1 MNLEWYNGY
10 MSVRLYLILSFVFI
24 LGWGMGCRP
33 EASQPVGLPTLAPT
47 AVLFTDESLPRPPT
61 PPVTPAW
68 ALPDLPSTITSTS
81 SVQVVPS
88 TLDSAALRWRVG
100 ATTAVPAELQQQAQ
114 ALTAA
119 HAHRFQWVAQE
130 EADVWLD
137 LGGAQP
143 LARWLYVVAAPFN
156 TIQDSVT
163 LAEVQAAWQT
173 QTPPLLVEAETAV
186 WLAKRWGNG
195 LETTTSAGLVPA
207 VAPNLVETVWQAAPA
222 WTILPFHHLQPRLKV
237 LMLDEA
243 NPLSPDFAAGS
254 YPLWASYGLS
264 GEAEAVAAFQSVWTQ
279 PASNYRPDEITRIAM
294 TGVTALVRATAY
306 QMEINGIDYPGSGVA
321 PILQAADIAHISNEV
336 SFSPDCPYPN
346 PVGGTTFCSRPQ
358 YFDLLT
364 GLGIDV
370 VELTGNHLN
379 DYGADKLLYTLE
391 LYEEAGM
398 ATFGG
403 GRDMAHAAEP
413 ALFTHNGNHIAFV
426 GCNPVGP
433 AYAWATET
441 RAGARPCD
449 ENFEAQIGQLAAEG
463 YLVMATLQY
472 HEFYHYAATPQQ
484 KADFLALVEAGAT
497 AVSGS
502 QAHHAQGFALPHAY
516 PDRFIHYG
524 PGNLFFD
531 QMHMLGTRQA
541 FVATYVVL
549 NGRLLSVE
557 LWTGLIENYARPR
570 PMTAD
575 ERAAA
580 LRAVF
585 QASDWE

>member
-1 MNLEWYNGY
+1 MLLLFVILMW
-10 MSVRLYLILSFVFI
+10 SVACGGDGQTAV
-24 LGWGMGCRP
+24 
-33 EASQPVGLPTLAPT
+33 LPTLMPT
-47 AVLFTDESLPRPPT
+47 AVPLSEESLPRPPT
-61 PPVTPAW
+61 PAVTPA
-68 ALPDLPSTITSTS
+68 
-81 SVQVVPS
+81 
-88 TLDSAALRWRVG
+88 AALADLLPELLPTPVLPTRPPDAQRWRVG
-100 ATTAVPAELQQQAQ
+100 TTTAVPAELQQQAQ
-114 ALTAA
+114 ALVATYPD
-119 HAHRFQWVAQE
+119 RFQWVGHS
-130 EADVWLD
+130 EADLWLEPD
-137 LGGAQP
+137 GAQP

-156 TIQDSVT
+156 TIADGVT
-163 LAEVQAAWQT
+163 TAELEAAWQT
-173 QTPPLLVEAETAV
+173 GSPNLVMEAETAV
-186 WLAKRWGNG
+186 WLRQQWGDG
-195 LETTTSAGLVPA
+195 TPQT
-207 VAPNLVETVWQAAPA
+207 APDVIDAVWQAAPA
-222 WTILPFHHLQPRLKV
+222 WTILPFHQLTPRLKV
-237 LMLDEA
+237 LSLDEV
-243 NPLSPDFAAGS
+243 NPLAAGFAAAG

-264 GEAEAVAAFQSVWTQ
+264 GEAEALAAFRSAWRQ

-306 QMEINGIDYPGSGVA
+306 QMELNGIDYPGTGVA

-358 YFDLLT
+358 YFELLQM
-364 GLGIDV
+364 LDVDV

-379 DYGADKLLYTLE
+379 DYGADKLLYSLE

-403 GRDMAHAAEP
+403 GRDLAHAAEP
-413 ALFTHNGNHIAFV
+413 ALFEHNGNRIAFT

-433 AYAWATET
+433 AFAWATET
-441 RAGARPCD
+441 RAGSRPCD
-449 ENFEAQIGQLAAEG
+449 EGFKDQIGQLADDG
-463 YLVMATLQY
+463 YLVIATLQY
-472 HEFYHYAATPQQ
+472 YEFYHYAATPQQ
-484 KADFLALVEAGAT
+484 KVDFLALLEAGAT

-502 QAHHAQGFALPHAY
+502 QAHHAQGFALPRAY

-531 QMHMLGTRQA
+531 QMQMLGTRQA
-541 FVATYVVL
+541 FVATYVVV

-570 PMTAD
+570 PMTAE

-580 LRAVF
+580 LQSVF

>member
-1 MNLEWYNGY
+1 
-10 MSVRLYLILSFVFI
+10 MSLRLYLILPFLVI
-24 LGWGMGCRP
+24 LAWGVACQTVDGGS
-33 EASQPVGLPTLAPT
+33 AVLPTLIST
-47 AVLFTDESLPRPPT
+47 AVPLSEESLPQPPT
-61 PPVTPAW
+61 PPVTPDPNA
-68 ALPDLPSTITSTS
+68 P
-81 SVQVVPS
+81 V
-88 TLDSAALRWRVG
+88 WRVG
-100 ATTAVPAELQQQAQ
+100 VTTAVPVELQQQVQ

-119 HAHRFQWVAQE
+119 HPHRFQWVGQN
-130 EADVWLD
+130 EADVRLELD
-137 LGGAQP
+137 GAQP

-156 TIQDSVT
+156 TIPDGVT
-163 LAEVQAAWQT
+163 LAEVQTAWQT
-173 QTPPLLVEAETAV
+173 GSQALVVEPETAV
-186 WLAKRWGNG
+186 WLADKWGEG
-195 LETTTSAGLVPA
+195 VAETA
-207 VAPNLVETVWQAAPA
+207 VATALVDAVWQNPPA
-222 WTILPFHHLQPRLKV
+222 WTLLPFHHLTPRLKV
-237 LMLDEA
+237 LALDEA
-243 NPLSPDFAAGS
+243 NPLAADFGPNN

-264 GEAEAVAAFQSVWTQ
+264 GEAAGVAAFQSAWTQ

-306 QMEINGIDYPGSGVA
+306 QMEINGIDYPGTGVA
-321 PILQAADIAHISNEV
+321 PVLQAADIAHISNEV

-364 GLGIDV
+364 GLGVDV

-379 DYGADKLLYTLE
+379 DYGADKLLYTLD
-391 LYEEAGM
+391 LYEEAGI

-403 GRDMAHAAEP
+403 GRDLAHAAEP
-413 ALFTHNGNHIAFV
+413 ALFEHNGNRIAFV

-441 RAGARPCD
+441 RAGSRPCD
-449 ENFEAQIGQLAAEG
+449 DSFKAQIGQLAAEG
-463 YLVMATLQY
+463 YLVIATLQY

-484 KADFLALVEAGAT
+484 KVDFLALVEAGAT

-502 QAHHAQGFALPHAY
+502 QAHHAQGFALPRAY

-531 QMHMLGTRQA
+531 QMQMLGTRQT
-541 FVATYVVL
+541 FVATYVVM
-549 NGRLLSVE
+549 NGRLLSVK

-580 LRAVF
+580 LQAVF